1 MTIGAHER
9 PDILSVVFV
18 TQIDVLVQISLKN
31 LLYGV
36 AKTRGALAAVSTRV
50 VFAYGIVETLG
61 YVESTF
67 VNIFASAS
75 LQSFNIILVLPVH
88 EPVHVHSCNSC
99 YMIYV

>member
-36 AKTRGALAAVSTRV
+36 AKTRGALAAISTRV
-50 VFAYGIVETLG
+50 VLAYGIVETLG

-75 LQSFNIILVLPVH
+75 LQSFIINVDSY
-88 EPVHVHSCNSC
+88 VHVR
-99 YMIYV
+99 